1 MDARNAPPGRAGALE
16 SGSYLDQELRRRL
29 EVQRAATIAEGFDE
43 ADALTVPLVLAL
55 ARLAAQ
61 RDARQPIT

>member
-1 MDARNAPPGRAGALE
+1 MGRAGAPE

-29 EVQRAATIAEGFDE
+29 EAQRAATIAQDLDE
-43 ADALTVPLVLAL
+43 ADVLIVPLVLAL

-61 RDARQPIT
+61 RDARQPIP